1 MESSGEDLD
10 PILSENEFKE
20 IVELLFCHGL
30 HKNLHTLL
38 LKIVKKFP
46 DIEQEFSSPHRQ
58 ALILLAYCHKFQL
71 NGPLP
76 EIRHYKFLWN
86 LHQSVVGVLKAD
98 TTWVNSI
105 PKSDVYK
112 LVGGLRCLITRSIL
126 LRPNFV
132 PKDVESAIASYFPT
146 LPVVPRNSRAWENWA
161 DILNLD
167 IEEKSQTLKDV
178 NEVNRKNVSHLT
190 EKLNK
195 LAVER
200 KKSSLEHDDSVIIVW
215 ESVAPKLGAFLRHL
229 RSLLPPEGF
238 LDRIASHSHP
248 KMKILSKRIQPNAS
262 EEEVI
267 KFFFYIC
274 DIHTESQ
281 FWTSNFV
288 VSKVSGI

>member
-98 TTWVNSI
+98 STWVNTI
-105 PKSDVYK
+105 PQLVVYK

-126 LRPNFV
+126 LRPKFI

-146 LPVVPRNSRAWENWA
+146 LPVVPGNSRAWENWS
-161 DILNLD
+161 DILKLD
-167 IEEKSQTLKDV
+167 IEDKSQALKDV
-178 NEVNRKNVSHLT
+178 NELNRMNVSHLT

-195 LAVER
+195 LAFER
-200 KKSSLEHDDSVIIVW
+200 KKSGLEHDESVIIVW
-215 ESVAPKLGAFLRHL
+215 ESVAPKLDAFLRHL
-229 RSLLPPEGF
+229 RNLLPEGF

-248 KMKILSKRIQPNAS
+248 KMKILSKRIQSGAN

-274 DIHTESQ
+274 DLHTESQ

-288 VSKVSGI
+288 MSKVSGI